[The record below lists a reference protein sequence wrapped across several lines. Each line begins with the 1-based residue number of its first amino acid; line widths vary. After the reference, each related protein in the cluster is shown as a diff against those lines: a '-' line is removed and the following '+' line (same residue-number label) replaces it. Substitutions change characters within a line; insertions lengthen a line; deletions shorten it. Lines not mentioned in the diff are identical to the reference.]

1 LPQVNKTNPGF
12 IPYYIANRN
21 KIYESEEILPEE
33 PNVIDEETMV
43 KLTNKIKNAILHYI
57 MISWDELHK
66 FDQPPVITKRIEDEI
81 EITEEKVENNFE
93 ENPLSRIASNENSFI
108 KFGEDEP
115 PKQITQSAS
124 SFNTQ
129 KSEISMKM
137 NEGITFMI

>member
-1 LPQVNKTNPGF
+1 MPQVNNNNPGF

-33 PNVIDEETMV
+33 PSVIDEEAMV
-43 KLTNKIKNAILHYI
+43 KLTNKIKNAIIHYI

-66 FDQPPVITKRIEDEI
+66 LDQPRIIIKRIEDEI
-81 EITEEKVENNFE
+81 EITEEKVEKNFD
-93 ENPLSRIASNENSFI
+93 ENPLSRIESNENSFI

-115 PKQITQSAS
+115 PKQISQS

-129 KSEISMKM
+129 KSEISFKM
-137 NEGITFMI
+137 NEGII